1 MQPLTKEAWASC
13 LSVLEERVKKES
25 FYTWLKPTVAVEAI
39 DDVLTIGVPNKF
51 VADWIENRYGEEI
64 DGALTSV
71 TGRTCKH
78 RLVIRANTRPG
89 NGNGVG
95 FNDGDPALLTPAPAR
110 PKEREVEPLFAQER
124 LIADARANAMLNPR
138 YTFSSFVVGESNQLA
153 HAGSQ
158 AVAEKPGKT
167 RFNPMF
173 IYGTV
178 GLGKTHLAQAI
189 GNALLDSNPNARVL
203 YATSEKFTNDFI
215 YSLAKGTTPDFTDRY
230 RSLDVLLIDDIQF
243 LAGKESTQVQFFHTF
258 NTLHQ
263 NGKQIVLTADRPPRE
278 IKGLEERLL
287 SRFHWGL
294 TVDIRPPD
302 YETRVAILRK
312 KLEGE
317 QISVPDDAIN
327 YIARATQSNIRE
339 LEGALVR
346 LLAVSSLEGAR
357 ITLETAQNVL
367 RDTLSPHRNPITIE
381 SIIGT
386 VAQIF
391 SIVPAILTSK
401 KRTQEVALGR
411 QVAMYLARTLTNLS
425 LKSIGAEFGGRDH
438 STVIHAVTV
447 VREGMEKDP
456 ELKSQVDQAVAILYG
471 GNRIGRR

>member
-1 MQPLTKEAWASC
+1 MQPLTKETWGTC
-13 LSVLEERVKKES
+13 LAFLQERVKKES
-25 FYTWLKPTVAVEAI
+25 FYTWLKPTVAVEAN
-39 DDVLTIGVPNKF
+39 DNVLTIGVPNKF
-51 VADWIENRYGEEI
+51 VADWIENRYGEDI
-64 DGALTSV
+64 NTALMSV
-71 TGRTCKH
+71 TGQTCKH
-78 RLVIRANTRPG
+78 RLVIRANIQPG
-89 NGNGVG
+89 NGNGLKD
-95 FNDGDPALLTPAPAR
+95 DGETAKRTTPTAPAR
-110 PKEREVEPLFAQER
+110 FGADTPFPEER
-124 LIADARANAMLNPR
+124 LLANARAVAMLNPR
-138 YTFSSFVVGESNQLA
+138 YTFESFVVGESNQLA

-189 GNALLDSNPNARVL
+189 GNGLLDSNPNARVL
-203 YATSEKFTNDFI
+203 YVTSEKFTNDFI
-215 YSLAKGTTPDFTDRY
+215 FSLTRNTIAEFTERY

-263 NGKQIVLTADRPPRE
+263 NGKQIVLTADRPPRD

-287 SRFHWGL
+287 SRFQWGL

-317 QISVPDDAIN
+317 RICVPDDALN
-327 YIARATQSNIRE
+327 YIARAAQSNIRE

-346 LLAVSSLEGAR
+346 LLAISSLEGAR
-357 ITLETAQNVL
+357 ITLETAQHVL
-367 RDTLSPHRNPITIE
+367 RDTLSPYRNPITMP
-381 SIIGT
+381 SIINT
-386 VAQIF
+386 VARLFTVSAEQL
-391 SIVPAILTSK
+391 VSK
-401 KRTQEVALGR
+401 KRTQEIALAR

-438 STVIHAVTV
+438 STVIHAVGV
-447 VREGMEKDP
+447 VRDSMAQDP
-456 ELKSQVDQAVAILYG
+456 ELKSRVDQGVAVLYS
-471 GNRIGRR
+471 GNTPSKP

>member
-1 MQPLTKEAWASC
+1 MQPLSKETWGPC
-13 LSVLEERVKKES
+13 LTFLEERIKKES
-25 FYTWLKPTVAVEAI
+25 FYTWLKPTVAVEAT
-39 DDVLTIGVPNKF
+39 DQVLTIGVPNRF
-51 VADWIENRYGEEI
+51 VADWIENRYGEDI
-64 DGALTSV
+64 DTALTSL
-71 TGRTCKH
+71 TGHACSH
-78 RLVIRANTRPG
+78 RLVIRANIRVG
-89 NGNGVG
+89 NGNGHQELEQGV
-95 FNDGDPALLTPAPAR
+95 APVLQPVPSR
-110 PKEREVEPLFAQER
+110 SDVSFSSFPQER
-124 LIADARANAMLNPR
+124 LIANARAAAMLNPR
-138 YTFSSFVVGESNQLA
+138 YTFESFVVGESNQLA

-189 GNALLDSNPNARVL
+189 GNALLDSNPNASVL

-215 YSLAKGTTPDFTDRY
+215 FSLAKSTTAEFTERY

-287 SRFHWGL
+287 SRFQWGL
-294 TVDIRPPD
+294 SVDIRPPD

-317 QISVPDDAIN
+317 RISVPDDALS
-327 YIARATQSNIRE
+327 YIARAAQSNIRE
-339 LEGALVR
+339 LEGALIR
-346 LLAVSSLEGAR
+346 LLAISSLEGAR
-357 ITLETAQNVL
+357 ITLETAQQVL
-367 RDTLSPHRNPITIE
+367 RDTLSPHRNPITLP
-381 SIIGT
+381 SIINT
-386 VAQIF
+386 VAQLF
-391 SIVPAILTSK
+391 GLLPSQLVSK
-401 KRTQEVALGR
+401 KRTQEIALGR
-411 QVAMYLARTLTNLS
+411 QVAMYLARNLTNLS

-438 STVIHAVTV
+438 STVIHAVGV
-447 VREGMEKDP
+447 IRDGMAKDLD
-456 ELKSQVDQAVAILYG
+456 LKSRVDQAVASLYG
-471 GNRIGRR
+471 GNAPRRV

>member
-1 MQPLTKEAWASC
+1 MEPLTKDTWSTC
-13 LSVLEERVKKES
+13 LSVLEGRVKKES
-25 FYTWLKPTVAVEAI
+25 FYTWLKPTVAVEVG

-51 VADWIENRYGEEI
+51 VADWIENRYGEDI
-64 DGALTSV
+64 DSALMTA
-71 TGRTCKH
+71 TGRTCRH
-78 RLVIRANTRPG
+78 RLVIRTNLQPS
-89 NGNGVG
+89 NGNGHKDCREV
-95 FNDGDPALLTPAPAR
+95 APAI
-110 PKEREVEPLFAQER
+110 PACPPTNGGTDLSCSQSR
-124 LIADARANAMLNPR
+124 LIADARALAMLNPR
-138 YTFSSFVVGESNQLA
+138 YTFENFVVGESNQLA

-189 GNALLDSNPNARVL
+189 GNGLLDSNPNARVL
-203 YATSEKFTNDFI
+203 YVTSEKFTNDFI
-215 YSLAKGTTPDFTDRY
+215 FSLTKNTIAEFTERY

-263 NGKQIVLTADRPPRE
+263 NGKQIVLTSDRPPRE

-287 SRFHWGL
+287 SRFQWGL
-294 TVDIRPPD
+294 IVDIRPPD

-317 QISVPDDAIN
+317 KISVPDDALN
-327 YIARATQSNIRE
+327 YIARAAQSNIRE

-346 LLAVSSLEGAR
+346 LLAISSLEGAR
-357 ITLETAQNVL
+357 ITLETAQHVL
-367 RDTLSPHRNPITIE
+367 RDTLSPHRNPITMP
-381 SIIGT
+381 SIINT

-391 SIVPAILTSK
+391 SVVPAQLVSK
-401 KRTQEVALGR
+401 RRTQEIALGR

-438 STVIHAVTV
+438 STVIHAVSV
-447 VREGMEKDP
+447 VREGMVQDP
-456 ELKSQVDQAVAILYG
+456 SLKSRVDQAVASLYG
-471 GNRIGRR
+471 GHAPRNV

>member
-1 MQPLTKEAWASC
+1 MQPLTKETWGTC
-13 LSVLEERVKKES
+13 LAFLQERVKKES
-25 FYTWLKPTVAVEAI
+25 FYTWLKPTVAVEVS
-39 DDVLTIGVPNKF
+39 DEVLTIGVPNKF
-51 VADWIENRYGEEI
+51 VADWIENRYGEDI
-64 DGALTSV
+64 NAALTSV
-71 TGRTCKH
+71 TGRACKH
-78 RLVIRANTRPG
+78 RLVIRGSIPSGDG
-89 NGNGVG
+89 NGHKDCERAAV
-95 FNDGDPALLTPAPAR
+95 PLSTALMSR
-110 PKEREVEPLFAQER
+110 GKEERSLPQER
-124 LIADARANAMLNPR
+124 LLADARAAAMLNPR
-138 YTFSSFVVGESNQLA
+138 YTFESFVVGESNQLA
-153 HAGSQ
+153 HAGSH

-189 GNALLDSNPNARVL
+189 GNALLDNNPDARVL

-215 YSLAKGTTPDFTDRY
+215 FSLARSTTAEFTERY

-287 SRFHWGL
+287 SRFQWGL

-317 QISVPDDAIN
+317 KISVPDDALS
-327 YIARATQSNIRE
+327 YIARAAQSNIRE
-339 LEGALVR
+339 LEGALIR
-346 LLAVSSLEGAR
+346 LLAISSLEGAR
-357 ITLETAQNVL
+357 ITLETAQHVL
-367 RDTLSPHRNPITIE
+367 RDTLSPHRNPITLQ
-381 SIIGT
+381 SIINT
-386 VAQIF
+386 VAQLF
-391 SIVPAILTSK
+391 AVPSSQLISK
-401 KRTQEVALGR
+401 KRTQEIALGR
-411 QVAMYLARTLTNLS
+411 QVAMYLARSLTSLS

-438 STVIHAVTV
+438 STVIHAVGV
-447 VREGMEKDP
+447 VRDGMARDP
-456 ELKSQVDQAVAILYG
+456 ELKLRVDQAVAILYG
-471 GNRIGRR
+471 GNAPKTG